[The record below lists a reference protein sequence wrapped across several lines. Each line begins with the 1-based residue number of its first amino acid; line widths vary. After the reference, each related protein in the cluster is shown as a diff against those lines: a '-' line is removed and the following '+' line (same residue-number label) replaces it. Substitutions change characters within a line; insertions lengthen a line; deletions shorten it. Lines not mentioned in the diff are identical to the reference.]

1 MLRRRALS
9 ALALGLLIPMAA
21 TGCSA
26 GGDAGGYTDELVKYD
41 NDKGEPNR
49 YVDLDDGE
57 AQLSIGSPDRHR
69 IVVQWRDPDG
79 SGWTAPETV
88 WTDEK
93 NTAIQNTV
101 RYGGG
106 TVGIL
111 EMYST
116 DPDSDSDTDSV
127 TIGIICRDRVCTAKK
142 TPGYGGEAQVTPD
155 GSAVYL
161 GQNAKGAALWTPEK
175 GIHLSR
181 WSGHP
186 GFEYG
191 VVSTSAPALATDGSL
206 RVVTSRPSRGS
217 CTYDLLASAGG
228 PADLTRVGRS
238 AQPLRGAGSSDCYAT
253 LDTFSADWVAVR
265 PSDPQG
271 QYFWFVRRGDRWVA
285 TKRDP
290 SGLRTVDARRGCC
303 ASSFADFVHWNDVT
317 YASPDGRR
325 IQVQTHLL
333 GEETWSKPQLL
344 DGAARGYRCRWQ
356 EGHEV
361 GEQGFAVL
369 MACRSGKV
377 RGYAVAVTP
386 DLATW
391 ESTFVAD
398 VTEEPLVEED
408 RIEVGDVSWT
418 PDGGFGTR

>member
-186 GFEYG
+186 GFEYR

-206 RVVTSRPSRGS
+206 RVVTSRP
-217 CTYDLLASAGG
+217 
-228 PADLTRVGRS
+228 PVGRARTTCS
-238 AQPLRGAGSSDCYAT
+238 PAL
-253 LDTFSADWVAVR
+253 AD
-265 PSDPQG
+265 PP
-271 QYFWFVRRGDRWVA
+271 
-285 TKRDP
+285 T
-290 SGLRTVDARRGCC
+290 
-303 ASSFADFVHWNDVT
+303 
-317 YASPDGRR
+317 
-325 IQVQTHLL
+325 
-333 GEETWSKPQLL
+333 
-344 DGAARGYRCRWQ
+344 
-356 EGHEV
+356 
-361 GEQGFAVL
+361 
-369 MACRSGKV
+369 
-377 RGYAVAVTP
+377 
-386 DLATW
+386 
-391 ESTFVAD
+391 
-398 VTEEPLVEED
+398 
-408 RIEVGDVSWT
+408 
-418 PDGGFGTR
+418 